1 MNLLNNQSLAT
12 NTEDLVSITLARM
25 QDNQQPKHNWKA
37 PFSRRENENGDESIC
52 DAYLIEQ
59 LYKDMVTRYM
69 KMGVGEFL
77 RDFG

>member
-37 PFSRRENENGDESIC
+37 PFSQRENENGDESIC
-52 DAYLIEQ
+52 DTDLIEQ

-77 RDFG
+77 RDFR